1 MSRHFIVLLA
11 LLAVTGGTLA
21 LSPGE
26 RNSGPSLQLHRLP
39 ALVDGW
45 IAIEGVAE
53 DVLPTDPRAIQN
65 LRRTYTRNG
74 HTVMLSVAQY
84 PSWNHP
90 EQRPL
95 FDLIA
100 PMGGAGE
107 VAFDLVRVEIDGMPG
122 RPKTAAPVNVISLQ
136 RRNQPLAVA
145 YWYQLDDEPIT
156 NEYGL
161 RLRLFLD
168 KLRRS
173 PRAFTLVRLAADRPA
188 QLAEFL
194 RALYPRLTDLLA
206 S

>member
-11 LLAVTGGTLA
+11 LLAVTGGTVA
-21 LSPGE
+21 LSPRE
-26 RNSGPSLQLHRLP
+26 RNSGPSLQLDRLP

-45 IAIEGVAE
+45 IASDGVSE
-53 DVLPTDPRAIQN
+53 DVLPTDPRAIQS

-74 HTVMLSVAQY
+74 HTVMLSVARY

-90 EQRPL
+90 EHRPL

-100 PMGGAGE
+100 PMSGAGE
-107 VAFDLVRVEIDGMPG
+107 VAFDLVRVEIDGVRG

-136 RRNQPLAVA
+136 RRNRPLAVA
-145 YWYQLDDEPIT
+145 YWYQLDNEPIT

-168 KLRRS
+168 TLRSR
-173 PRAFTLVRLAADRPA
+173 PRAFALVRLAAEQPTH
-188 QLAEFL
+188 LAEL
-194 RALYPRLTDLLA
+194 LQALYPSLTDLSA